1 MGMQLSSNVVRTE
14 GMMTARVDE
23 DIVILNIST
32 NSYVSLDLVGR
43 RIWELIEK
51 SIRIEEV
58 SQILFREFQGTK
70 EEIITDVM
78 IFLTELEGDGLV
90 RVVD

>member
-1 MGMQLSSNVVRTE
+1 MQLSSNVVRTE